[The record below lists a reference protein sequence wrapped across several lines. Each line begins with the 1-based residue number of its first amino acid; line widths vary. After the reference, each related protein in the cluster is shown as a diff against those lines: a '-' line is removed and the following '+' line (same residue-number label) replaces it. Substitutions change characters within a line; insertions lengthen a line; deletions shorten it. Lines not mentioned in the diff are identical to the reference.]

1 MSEATGSAN
10 EGTHPRPPWTW
21 GRRLTLGMIGLGAMT
36 IAGVGFVGSYSTV
49 RSLAAEKRFGWFADV
64 FPLGIDA
71 GVVVLPAL
79 DLALTAQG
87 LRYPLLR
94 WIAWLLTV
102 ATIAF
107 NGAASWPDK
116 LGTAMHATI
125 PLCSSR
131 LAKQCGMQ

>member
-1 MSEATGSAN
+1 MK
-10 EGTHPRPPWTW
+10 P
-21 GRRLTLGMIGLGAMT
+21 
-36 IAGVGFVGSYSTV
+36 VGSS
-49 RSLAAEKRFGWFADV
+49 
-64 FPLGIDA
+64 GIDA
-71 GVVVLPAL
+71 GVVVLLAL

-116 LGTAMHATI
+116 LGTAMQ
-125 PLCSSR
+125 PR
-131 LAKQCGMQ
+131 RRNP